1 MFFYCRKFSYR
12 IEEILPKQLVPSQ
25 RSTNVSRT
33 TITARNASPQ
43 GGKLLILRPTLPFH
57 HTDAVNVQR
66 INLQYSIDLIP
77 NENKSIDAAPGQRN
91 KSNALK
97 SSEDNNT
104 LPMIRS
110 SSSSGNPPP
119 PTTTTTTKNNNTKE
133 KPTNNK
139 FNNRFNPR
147 KTGDGTV

>member
-1 MFFYCRKFSYR
+1 MRSSKSIFFFTFSRKLAYR
-12 IEEILPKQLVPSQ
+12 IEEILPKQLASSQ
-25 RSTNVSRT
+25 RNTNVSRT
-33 TITARNASPQ
+33 TVSTRHPSPQ

-77 NENKSIDAAPGQRN
+77 NENKSIDAGPGQRN

-97 SSEDNNT
+97 SSEENNT

-110 SSSSGNPPP
+110 SSSSVNP
-119 PTTTTTTKNNNTKE
+119 PTTK
-133 KPTNNK
+133 TNSRTD
-139 FNNRFNPR
+139 NRFNPR
-147 KTGDGTV
+147 KTGGAV